1 MYKRQELDKSKIS
14 FHISIDGLESKHD
27 AFRKTPGAFKNAINA
42 MNLLNNVGL
51 TACCNFM
58 LTSQSIA
65 EFDNLEKIINKAGC
79 KSINIGQC
87 APVGRNDIDISY
99 DEWSKFFRTTT
110 DKQKGKKYN
119 CSTRCM
125 THEMCIRDS
134 LHSVRSTYVFFL
146 LLSKKNIYPY
156 NHEMNKYFT

>member
-1 MYKRQELDKSKIS
+1 
-14 FHISIDGLESKHD
+14 
-27 AFRKTPGAFKNAINA
+27 

-99 DEWSKFFRTTT
+99 DEWNKFFRTTT

-125 THEMCIRDS
+125 THGIWQLYLPLLNNVDDAYTIWGKKSEVTEDCK
-134 LHSVRSTYVFFL
+134 TCPAGVFTIAIDG
-146 LLSKKNIYPY
+146 NGWVYPCDLMTSFKELRY
-156 NHEMNKYFT
+156 TSNKQQVKS